1 MKTKDNSL
9 HSIKHY
15 EEYTRSYQTRYVAEI
30 RHKGLGTFKVIKD
43 MDSYILSSKIDA
55 QFRIWEDRW
64 QKQVDKNQRESEKE
78 ASLSYANER
87 TTEAKSALKEIDD
100 LLIATLNIDDTVDWD
115 SLKDKSQFEVPN
127 PKNNLDN
134 AIVILKESFPRLR
147 RVPKEPDKANCQP
160 EFTLF
165 DFLFKS
171 LKQKKIAKA
180 EVQYQKWHD
189 EWVAD
194 MKEYDKATKEFEKQK
209 EAKIND
215 FNQLEE
221 DWKKQESEFY
231 RLKNENN
238 DKIEQL
244 KALYLKCDQNAVI
257 EYCELMLNNS
267 SYPDSFPK
275 DFDIEY
281 NLETKLILV
290 EYLLPS
296 PDCFPT
302 LTEVKYIS
310 TKKEMK
316 ESYLSESQINKMFD
330 ESIYKITLRTIHELF
345 EADKANAL
353 DAIIFNGWV
362 NAINKATGKMV
373 NNCIVSIQAK
383 KSEFLEIDLANIDP
397 KSCFK
402 NLKGIGSSK
411 LSGITAI
418 QPIAQINK
426 EDKRF
431 ISPQDVIQKLNEG
444 INLAAMDWE
453 EFEHLIREIFEQ
465 EFKTAG
471 GEVKVTQASRDG
483 GVDAVAFDPD
493 PIRGGKII
501 IQAKRYTNTVG
512 VSAVRDLYGTVVNEG
527 ATKGILVT
535 TADYGPDAYEF
546 AKNKPLTLMNGS
558 NLLYLLQKHGHKA
571 RIDIDEA
578 RRLLQ

>member
-1 MKTKDNSL
+1 MNVTEVN
-9 HSIKHY
+9 
-15 EEYTRSYQTRYVAEI
+15 TRSYQTRYAAEI

-64 QKQVDKNQRESEKE
+64 QKQVDKNQKESEKE

-87 TTEAKSALKEIDD
+87 TTEARSALKEIDD
-100 LLIATLNIDDTVDWD
+100 LLIATLKIDDTVDWD
-115 SLKDKSQFEVPN
+115 SLKDKSQFEVSN

-165 DFLFKS
+165 DYIFKS
-171 LKQKKIAKA
+171 LKQKKIVKA
-180 EVQYQKWHD
+180 EEQYQKWHD
-189 EWVAD
+189 EWVVD
-194 MKEYDKATKEFEKQK
+194 MKEYDEATIEFEKQK

-215 FNQLEE
+215 FNQLED
-221 DWKKQESEFY
+221 DWKKQEIEFY
-231 RLKNENN
+231 RQKNENN
-238 DKIEQL
+238 NKIEQL
-244 KALYLKCDQNAVI
+244 KELYLKCDQNAVI
-257 EYCELMLNNS
+257 EYCELVLNNS
-267 SYPDSFPK
+267 NYPDSFPK

-281 NLETKLILV
+281 NPETKLLLV

-296 PDCFPT
+296 IDCFPT
-302 LTEVKYIS
+302 LTEVKYIT

-316 ESYLSESQINKMFD
+316 EIYLSESQINKMFD

-373 NNCIVSIQAK
+373 NNCIVSIQVK
-383 KSEFLEIDLANIDP
+383 KDEFLEMDLSNIDP

-453 EFEHLIREIFEQ
+453 EFEHLIREIFEK

-471 GEVKVTQASRDG
+471 GEVKVTQTSRDG

-578 RRLLQ
+578 RQLLQ